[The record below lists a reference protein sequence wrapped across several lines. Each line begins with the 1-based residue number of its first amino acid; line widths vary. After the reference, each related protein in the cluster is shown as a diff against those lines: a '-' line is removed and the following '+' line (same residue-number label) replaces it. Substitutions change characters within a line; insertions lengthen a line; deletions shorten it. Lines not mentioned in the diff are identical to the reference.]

1 MNINNITKI
10 FDDKIKTYKK
20 TCDFILKSDTKHS
33 EELFLLMLGISD
45 SLESL
50 SILSKINKMRDCYA
64 ISRMI
69 YETVINVLYISAT
82 NFEAMECMI
91 KYTEEKSKHDS
102 ARSIVTDKETVFM
115 TFDGEKHSVGFT
127 KNNPIKMK
135 GDPRDWTKKGNGKS
149 VNIESRITIINKKYG
164 DIVSRFLQ
172 LAHLTIYRTSSDIIH
187 GTLYGSR
194 HMLGIV
200 NKKDNDFSVEKM
212 IAHRHR
218 VIITLMLSV
227 SQCIYSIIYAFN
239 KEIEGIEKFEQEYEK
254 LLKKYLKEGQLIL
267 SKIGEN

>member
-1 MNINNITKI
+1 MDIKDIHNLAKI
-10 FDDKIKTYKK
+10 FDNEIKTYKK
-20 TCDFILKSDTKHS
+20 ACDFILKSDTKHS

-82 NFEAMECMI
+82 NFEAMDDMI
-91 KYTEEKSKHDS
+91 KYTEEKSKYDY
-102 ARSIVTDKETVFM
+102 ARSITTDKEAVFI
-115 TFDGEKHSVGFT
+115 TFDGEKHSVGFA

-135 GDPRDWTKKGNGKS
+135 GDPRTWTNQ
-149 VNIESRITIINKKYG
+149 NIEKRINIINKKYG
-164 DIVSRFLQ
+164 DTVSRFLQ

-187 GTLYGSR
+187 GTLYGAR

-200 NKKDNDFSVEKM
+200 NKKDSTFSIKGM
-212 IAHRHR
+212 TTHNYG
-218 VIITLMLSV
+218 VIITLMLTV
-227 SQCIYSIIYAFN
+227 SQCIYSILYAFN
-239 KEIEGIEKFEQEYEK
+239 KEIKGMGEFEKEFND
-254 LLKKYLKEGQLIL
+254 LLKEYLKEGQEVL
-267 SKIGEN
+267 SKTNK